1 MLAITHYPLHHVVS
15 DTSHHVTVSDTP
27 HVTNAQHTAHHVSDS
42 K

>member
-27 HVTNAQHTAHHVSDS
+27 HVTNDTTHSTSC
-42 K
+42 